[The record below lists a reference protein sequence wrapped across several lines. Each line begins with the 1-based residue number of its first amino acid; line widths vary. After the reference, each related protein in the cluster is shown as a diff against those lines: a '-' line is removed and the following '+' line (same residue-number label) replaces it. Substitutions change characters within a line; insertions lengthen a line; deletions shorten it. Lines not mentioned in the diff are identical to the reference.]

1 MTQKTHRARIAGK
14 FGVIGEDGAHR
25 RANDEGTGKGA
36 GQTMPARGQC
46 HRGITS
52 WLAPWLLGLSLLA
65 AVSVGL
71 TACGGAKNRIAAENA
86 ATPGRDKELY
96 EQASQKARRG
106 RYDEARLLYN
116 VVITTYADSEYLPLA
131 KLAIADSFYLEGGT
145 SNLEQAIG
153 GYKDF
158 AQYFPTHPR
167 VCDVKHKIAHALMRQ
182 MGAYNRDASKAKQA
196 EFQLKSALQ
205 SCLTAQ
211 VRPAIESD
219 LRDVQQVLGLHE
231 LDVARFYIN
240 TRQAYKAGESRL
252 RDIISQYPFF
262 SYFDESLYLLG
273 VSLIEQEQPE
283 EAAEYFTRL
292 LRDFPNSEFSK
303 SGRDYLEK
311 LGRALPTPSNND
323 PAPVRPSFIGK
334 FSLILGNN
342 GLEISR
348 DGVLLSRTGEEKE
361 ESSKARPDDV
371 NGATGTRAVR
381 ASTKINLDTPP
392 VTAETPTAAPTAGA
406 APGNQTEK
414 PGKSEEKGPKK
425 ESPRKKAGL
434 RGLFR

>member
-1 MTQKTHRARIAGK
+1 MIQHMIQQ
-14 FGVIGEDGAHR
+14 DGLTPANR
-25 RANDEGTGKGA
+25 RDRL
-36 GQTMPARGQC
+36 RG
-46 HRGITS
+46 GG
-52 WLAPWLLGLSLLA
+52 LALVLILGM
-65 AVSVGL
+65 AVLL
-71 TACGGAKNRIAAENA
+71 TACGGAKNRVGGENA

-96 EQASQKARRG
+96 EQASQKARKG

-158 AQYFPTHPR
+158 AQYFPTHPK

-196 EFQLKSALQ
+196 EFQLKAALQ

-219 LRDVQQVLGLHE
+219 LKDVQQVLGLHE

-292 LRDFPNSEFSK
+292 VRDFPNSEFSK
-303 SGRDYLEK
+303 PGRNYLEK
-311 LGRALPTPSNND
+311 LGKALPTPSNSD
-323 PAPVRPSFIGK
+323 PAPVRPSFVGK

-361 ESSKARPDDV
+361 GEAAKARPSDV
-371 NGATGTRAVR
+371 NSATGTRAVR
-381 ASTKINLDTPP
+381 ASTKVNLDTPP
-392 VTAETPTAAPTAGA
+392 LTAETPAAAGTAPPA
-406 APGNQTEK
+406 APGGTAGGVNPGNQPEK
-414 PGKSEEKGPKK
+414 PEKADEKSSKK
-425 ESPRKKAGL
+425 ESPKKRGGL
-434 RGLFR
+434 KGLFR

>member
-1 MTQKTHRARIAGK
+1 MTSVLTR
-14 FGVIGEDGAHR
+14 V
-25 RANDEGTGKGA
+25 
-36 GQTMPARGQC
+36 
-46 HRGITS
+46 
-52 WLAPWLLGLSLLA
+52 LLVGLA
-65 AVSVGL
+65 ALL
-71 TACGGAKNRIAAENA
+71 TACGGAKNKVGSENA
-86 ATPGRDKELY
+86 AAPGRDKELY
-96 EQASQKARRG
+96 EQASQKARKG

-116 VVITTYADSEYLPLA
+116 VVITTYADSEFLPLA

-196 EFQLKSALQ
+196 EFQLKAALQ

-211 VRPAIESD
+211 ARPAIESD
-219 LRDVQQVLGLHE
+219 LKDVQQVLGLHE

-252 RDIISQYPFF
+252 RDIINQYPFF
-262 SYFDESLYLLG
+262 SYYDESLYLLG

-283 EAAEYFTRL
+283 EAAEYFTKL
-292 LRDFPNSEFSK
+292 VRDFPNSEFSK
-303 SGRDYLEK
+303 SGRDYLGK
-311 LGRALPTPSNND
+311 LGKELPTPTND
-323 PAPVRPSFIGK
+323 NPAPVRPSFVGK

-348 DGVLLSRTGEEKE
+348 DGVLLSKSGEEKDDE
-361 ESSKARPDDV
+361 ALRAKPSDV
-371 NGATGTRAVR
+371 NSATGTRAVR
-381 ASTKINLDTPP
+381 ASTKVNLDAPPLTSAAPP
-392 VTAETPTAAPTAGA
+392 VSAPATSPAPAAAKPDENAGK
-406 APGNQTEK
+406 TEK
-414 PGKSEEKGPKK
+414 SDKSKK
-425 ESPRKKAGL
+425 ESSKKKGGL

>member
-1 MTQKTHRARIAGK
+1 MIQQGGLSQADLQDRVRGGRSVVVLIL
-14 FGVIGEDGAHR
+14 GVA
-25 RANDEGTGKGA
+25 
-36 GQTMPARGQC
+36 
-46 HRGITS
+46 
-52 WLAPWLLGLSLLA
+52 SLLA
-65 AVSVGL
+65 LSVGL
-71 TACGGAKNRIAAENA
+71 TGCGGAKNKVAAENA
-86 ATPGRDKELY
+86 AAPGRDKELY
-96 EQASQKARRG
+96 EQASQKARKG

-145 SNLEQAIG
+145 SNLEQSIG

-158 AQYFPTHPR
+158 AQYFPTHPK

-196 EFQLKSALQ
+196 EFQLKAALQ
-205 SCLTAQ
+205 SCQTASA
-211 VRPAIESD
+211 RPAIESD
-219 LRDVQQVLGLHE
+219 LKDVQQVLGLHE

-292 LRDFPNSEFSK
+292 VRDYPNSEFSK
-303 SGRDYLEK
+303 SGRNYLER
-311 LGRALPTPSNND
+311 LGRALPTPINND

-361 ESSKARPDDV
+361 GEAAKARPSEV
-371 NGATGTRAVR
+371 NSAAGTRAVR
-381 ASTKINLDTPP
+381 ASTRINLDTPSL
-392 VTAETPTAAPTAGA
+392 TAETPPVAATPSSAAPDVA
-406 APGNQTEK
+406 APAAAAPASQSEK
-414 PGKSEEKGPKK
+414 PDEKKPKK
-425 ESPRKKAGL
+425 ESQKKKGGL
-434 RGLFR
+434 KGLFR